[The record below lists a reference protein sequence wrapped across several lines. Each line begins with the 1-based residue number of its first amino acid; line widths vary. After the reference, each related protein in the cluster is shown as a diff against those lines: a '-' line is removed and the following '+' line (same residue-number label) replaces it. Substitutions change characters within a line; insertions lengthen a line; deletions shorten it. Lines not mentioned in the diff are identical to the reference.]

1 MLTKPLFWLLT
12 QYLPPRAHVLRVP
25 LILLPTFPGR
35 QLSLQLPALHRR
47 DALRSVT
54 TPEFSTYPDRDRPT
68 APPRP
73 SSRFRDDESVGTAC
87 SQNVHILEEQ
97 VRQLQSQLASL
108 KIQAGP
114 PKPNTAYKAT
124 PSEPFLDESE
134 PREYGLH
141 ARTRLSIGF
150 YRSA

>member
-1 MLTKPLFWLLT
+1 MAMQIVIERFNGNLSVGPWTILNLVTPLLFSDPVPDADQTAFLAAYAVHC

-97 VRQLQSQLASL
+97 VRQLQSQLACL
-108 KIQAGP
+108 KIQG
-114 PKPNTAYKAT
+114 
-124 PSEPFLDESE
+124 
-134 PREYGLH
+134 
-141 ARTRLSIGF
+141 
-150 YRSA
+150 